1 MLDYAVVLFVI
12 VLIAAAFGFGNS
24 VAGAHQPA
32 SRTATHPR
40 TWRRVRNRVVLKD
53 MQLIW
58 RITRHLITGTLLC
71 AVLMSGWLLLIE
83 QTKPSFAAAE
93 QLARLENKD
102 FSNPS
107 E

>member
-12 VLIAAAFGFGNS
+12 ILIAAAFGFGGS

-32 SRTATHPR
+32 NRTANH
-40 TWRRVRNRVVLKD
+40 RVRNRVVLKD

-58 RITRHLITGTLLC
+58 RITRQLITGTLLC

-83 QTKPSFAAAE
+83 HTKPSFAAAE
-93 QLARLENKD
+93 QLARLEKLD
-102 FSNPS
+102 SSNLS

>member
-1 MLDYAVVLFVI
+1 MLDYAVVFFVI
-12 VLIAAAFGFGNS
+12 VLIAAAFGFGGS

-32 SRTATHPR
+32 SYTATHPR
-40 TWRRVRNRVVLKD
+40 NWHRVRDRVVLKD

-71 AVLMSGWLLLIE
+71 AGLMSGWLLLIE
-83 QTKPSFAAAE
+83 HTKPSFAAAE

-102 FSNPS
+102 SSNPAD
-107 E
+107 

>member
-12 VLIAAAFGFGNS
+12 VLIAAAFGFGGS

-32 SRTATHPR
+32 NRTANHPR
-40 TWRRVRNRVVLKD
+40 NGHRVRKRVVLKD

-58 RITRHLITGTLLC
+58 RITRQLITGTLLC

-83 QTKPSFAAAE
+83 HTKPSFAAAE
-93 QLARLENKD
+93 QLARLEKLD
-102 FSNPS
+102 SSNPS